1 MKKVIIIWLAL
12 ASIILTISAC
22 KDPLGL
28 DEFNRTLIEGDTLAL
43 FDTNIV
49 IIYDTI
55 TVDEIIMRDS
65 VVIDTI
71 YVEVDES
78 RFGMRSKDVKII
90 RSEFVELYYSGES
103 GQGIRHNW
111 DGITNRIEISV
122 SYVKGFPQMDAY
134 LVMTNRK
141 IGNLEY
147 ERQRK
152 EYFHSFYINA
162 KELIP
167 FRQTPYYL
175 TSHINGNRWSKL
187 IYKENDGS
195 NSEFSGIKSNMT
207 LQFIE
212 TEIDNE
218 GRLMGGILLLEA
230 RIPNKFPNLQRNF
243 VFLGLL
249 KYEVY
254 Y

>member
-1 MKKVIIIWLAL
+1 MKKIMIIWLAI
-12 ASIILTISAC
+12 ASILLTISAC

-28 DEFNRTLIEGDTLAL
+28 DDFSRTLIEGDTVAI

-55 TVDEIIMRDS
+55 TINEIRKRDS

-78 RFGMRSKDVKII
+78 RFGMRSKDVKIS
-90 RSEFVELYYSGES
+90 RREFVEVYNPGQS
-103 GQGIRHNW
+103 GQGLRHNW
-111 DGITNRIEISV
+111 EGIINRIDISI
-122 SYVKGFPQMDAY
+122 SYPKGYPQMDFY
-134 LVMTNRK
+134 LGMTNGK
-141 IGNLEY
+141 IGNVDY
-147 ERQRK
+147 EKSRK
-152 EYFHSFYINA
+152 EYFHSFLISA

-167 FRQTPYYL
+167 FRQAPHYL
-175 TSHINGNRWSKL
+175 TSHINGNRWSKQ
-187 IYKENDGS
+187 IYKEIDGS
-195 NSEFSGIKSNMT
+195 LSDFSGASSNMT
-207 LQFIE
+207 LQFID

-218 GRLMGGILLLEA
+218 GRLLGGIILLEA

-249 KYEVY
+249 KYDVY